1 MKPRI
6 AVPSL
11 LALLLIALLGLA
23 ACSGG
28 SDDSD
33 SGDSESESGGSN
45 AVAPAPAAARGDE
58 GAMDFDGAYAEDGGV
73 AQSSARGV
81 VAEVPAEGQQ
91 LEVERSVIRK
101 GDVALRADDVG
112 KAQFEVQKVV
122 DRVGG
127 QVTDEKTTTDDDG
140 SAAYTRMVLRIPTED
155 FSDTIA
161 DLKELAGAEL
171 ESAASNEVDVTAKV
185 IDTRTRLA
193 AQRRSIARITV
204 LFDRAE
210 SIRDIMRIES
220 ELSRR
225 QADLESLERQA
236 AFLRSQT
243 SMSTIT
249 VSIDQVP
256 PEKVAPEERDEDEAG
271 FVSGLSAGWGAL
283 TTFAVALATALGA
296 LLPWLVVLGVLGVP
310 AYLVWRRRRASDS
323 GRTPSAA

>member
-1 MKPRI
+1 MKPRL

-11 LALLLIALLGLA
+11 LLAALLGLA

-33 SGDSESESGGSN
+33 SGGSS
-45 AVAPAPAAARGDE
+45 AVEAPAAAQADE
-58 GAMDFDGAYAEDGGV
+58 DAMRFDAADGG
-73 AQSSARGV
+73 ALESSARGV
-81 VAEVPAEGQQ
+81 AADAPAEQQ

-112 KAQFEVQKVV
+112 KAQFEVQRVV
-122 DRVGG
+122 DRLGG

-140 SAAYTRMVLRIPTED
+140 DAAYTRMVLRIPTD
-155 FSDTIA
+155 GFDDAMA
-161 DLKELAGAEL
+161 DLKALEGTEF

-210 SIRDIMRIES
+210 SIRDIMSIES

-249 VSIDQVP
+249 VSIDQIP
-256 PEKVAPEERDEDEAG
+256 PSKAAPKEQDTDEAG
-271 FVSGLSAGWGAL
+271 FLTGLSAGWDAL
-283 TTFAVALATALGA
+283 TAFAVALATAFGA
-296 LLPWLVVLGVLGVP
+296 LLPWLVVLGALGVP
-310 AYLVWRRRRASDS
+310 AFLVWRRRRVSGGGS